1 MSNNNM
7 RLDTFELQK
16 RSDDEIREFAIKN
29 AWNGEYLST
38 ICKRCGTYYMS
49 QDAFTKNAEI
59 VLICKECFN
68 NEYLPNL

>member
-38 ICKRCGTYYMS
+38 ICKRCGTVI
-49 QDAFTKNAEI
+49 K
-59 VLICKECFN
+59 
-68 NEYLPNL
+68 